1 MAVISNDTAT
11 KMAEYEKTNPAPM
24 SQDDN
29 YPYDYLL
36 LRDSGITKSLLVE
49 VLMWRLR
56 NENKLFYAQL
66 KLTVSKWP
74 FDAIPPSLQDILSII
89 EEIEDLHYFIK
100 GRKDENG
107 FLIVSWDRDDYENM
121 LYGVIGYGKRTNAEQ
136 ILLQQLKYGQ
146 SKLISAHVPTETL
159 LKVGNE
165 NAKSRKEKNTIISD
179 IENTLGLSEIES
191 KRLELAEKERRQLTS
206 LLVY

>member
-1 MAVISNDTAT
+1 MAVVLNNTAT

-49 VLMWRLR
+49 ILMGRLE

-107 FLIVSWDRDDYENM
+107 FLIVSWDKDHYQDMIYR
-121 LYGVIGYGKRTNAEQ
+121 VIGYGQLFEPKQ
-136 ILLQQLKYGQ
+136 LLL
-146 SKLISAHVPTETL
+146 
-159 LKVGNE
+159 N
-165 NAKSRKEKNTIISD
+165 
-179 IENTLGLSEIES
+179 
-191 KRLELAEKERRQLTS
+191 
-206 LLVY
+206 

>member
-11 KMAEYEKTNPAPM
+11 KMVEYEKTYPPPM
-24 SQDDN
+24 SQEDN

-36 LRDSGITKSLLVE
+36 LRDSGINRSLLVE
-49 VLMWRLR
+49 VLMWRLG

-100 GRKDENG
+100 GRKDEHN
-107 FLIVSWDRDDYENM
+107 FLIVSWDKDDHENM
-121 LYGVIGYGKRTNAEQ
+121 IYRVIGYGQLSEPKQ
-136 ILLQQLKYGQ
+136 LLINRLQG
-146 SKLISAHVPTETL
+146 IR
-159 LKVGNE
+159 ND
-165 NAKSRKEKNTIISD
+165 KEKIQN
-179 IENTLGLSEIES
+179 
-191 KRLELAEKERRQLTS
+191 EKENIRNEKNKNPTILTS
-206 LLVY
+206 ISTSKKKKEHEHD